1 MKRKKRRIQS
11 ATRSI
16 AQLKE
21 RGEGRCIL
29 SMKTIIW
36 LLGIASIANVSA
48 QIQFRSDLTET
59 TIKEKQSAYQE
70 TLQQLQNMR
79 SEFKTAYEEARTDEK
94 RSEVISAAQ
103 KEISDAFLK
112 QIFPAW
118 YGTEWDFNGVTQ
130 TPGEGQ
136 IACGYFVTTCL
147 RDAGFNVQRVK
158 LAQQAS
164 QRIIETVADPDTI
177 KIIYDKPI
185 TDVAAYLEKSG
196 AGIYIVGL
204 DRHTGFVV
212 NDGENF
218 AFIHSSYYRP
228 PFSVTAEPIEGNNPL
243 AHSKYRVFGKIL
255 NDGMIQKWLSGE
267 TFEMK

>member
-1 MKRKKRRIQS
+1 
-11 ATRSI
+11 
-16 AQLKE
+16 
-21 RGEGRCIL
+21 
-29 SMKTIIW
+29 MKTPIW
-36 LLGIASIANVSA
+36 LLGFALTTTASA
-48 QIQFRSDLTET
+48 QIQFRSDLSETE
-59 TIKEKQSAYQE
+59 IREKQEAYQE
-70 TLQQLQNMR
+70 TLQQLQKAR
-79 SEFKTAYEEARTDEK
+79 SKFKSAYDFAPTDVK
-94 RSEVISAAQ
+94 RSEVISSARA
-103 KEISDAFLK
+103 KITEAFLK
-112 QIFPAW
+112 EIFPAW

-177 KIIYDKPI
+177 KIIYDKPMENVV
-185 TDVAAYLEKSG
+185 DHLKKSS

-204 DRHTGFVV
+204 DKHTGFVV
-212 NDGENF
+212 NDGENL

-228 PFSVTAEPIEGNNPL
+228 PFSVTAEPIEGRNPL

-255 NDGMIQKWLSGE
+255 SNEMIRKWIEGE
-267 TFEMK
+267 AFEMK